1 MSAESILEPY
11 QSPKEEG
18 AEQNE
23 PGPRLGRVVV
33 MCPGDG
39 REPGPSVSEE
49 FGSLV
54 WSAVTTPWHPR
65 ILASLE
71 TLPRVEPLE
80 TPTDP
85 RVGEVRIVV
94 GPVDSLPESYRQQA
108 KLVDAPLVAIAPD
121 RGASVELVAKA
132 LESIGYG
139 SAAHEPTPEQLQTAE
154 SFMALGIVQHWL
166 RDLTTAM
173 GKIDQL
179 DSDQLSKEL
188 FAAARA
194 WLDNDIGAAEGG
206 LRAAYEILIQT
217 RERFY
222 SVDAYIVDM
231 CLLDSTSPSGSL
243 APYLEG
249 RSPFSILASGRASN
263 PMPTESQRRSRNCA
277 WRSTKAGR
285 M

>member
-132 LESIGYG
+132 SSSRLVTARPPMSLPPSSFRLRRASWRLGSSSIG
-139 SAAHEPTPEQLQTAE
+139 SAT
-154 SFMALGIVQHWL
+154 
-166 RDLTTAM
+166 
-173 GKIDQL
+173 
-179 DSDQLSKEL
+179 
-188 FAAARA
+188 
-194 WLDNDIGAAEGG
+194 
-206 LRAAYEILIQT
+206 
-217 RERFY
+217 
-222 SVDAYIVDM
+222 
-231 CLLDSTSPSGSL
+231 
-243 APYLEG
+243 
-249 RSPFSILASGRASN
+249 
-263 PMPTESQRRSRNCA
+263 
-277 WRSTKAGR
+277 
-285 M
+285 